1 MTSPSLDARIDPDR
15 LWRSLAAVSAFG
27 GTDDGGLHPLPA
39 TAADGRARALVGA
52 AARTPGRAVRV
63 ARVGPVL

>member
-27 GTDDGGLHPLPA
+27 MSGTNAH
-39 TAADGRARALVGA
+39 LVVEMPVEMPD
-52 AARTPGRAVRV
+52 RSV
-63 ARVGPVL
+63 A